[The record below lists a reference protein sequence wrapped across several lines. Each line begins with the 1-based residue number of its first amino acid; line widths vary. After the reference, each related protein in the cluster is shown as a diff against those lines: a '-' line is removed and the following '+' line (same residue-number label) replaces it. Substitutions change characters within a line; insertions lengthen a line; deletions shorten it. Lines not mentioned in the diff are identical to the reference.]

1 MLAELPSTNTIS
13 SVPTPAPIST
23 AHTRLWL
30 PRLALAG
37 CVRAA
42 LLRNTIGV
50 ELSEAQRY
58 NHFPASPLVSL
69 SWWFTGS
76 SDLLDAGFPASP
88 HSPRQ
93 PCEGRFVIGGP
104 YTRPG
109 ITHNRGP
116 VHAMMLLMQP
126 DALHALTGIDPQA
139 HVNRISDAS
148 LALPANW
155 LAMCEAVQHASDDDS
170 RFALIEAFLL
180 PLWSAL
186 KNKPGGTENTRSNYA
201 DWAQGLAL
209 RAATSST
216 GRSLRQVER
225 RIKQWAG
232 LPLRELRALSRAEK
246 AFFQTLMAAEEGPV
260 NWAAVAEEGGYAD
273 QSHLCRE
280 SRRVTGFSPQQL
292 RLRIETDESF
302 WAYRIW
308 E

>member
-1 MLAELPSTNTIS
+1 
-13 SVPTPAPIST
+13 
-23 AHTRLWL
+23 
-30 PRLALAG
+30 
-37 CVRAA
+37 
-42 LLRNTIGV
+42 
-50 ELSEAQRY
+50 
-58 NHFPASPLVSL
+58 
-69 SWWFTGS
+69 
-76 SDLLDAGFPASP
+76 
-88 HSPRQ
+88 
-93 PCEGRFVIGGP
+93 
-104 YTRPG
+104 
-109 ITHNRGP
+109 
-116 VHAMMLLMQP
+116 MMLLMQP

-148 LALPANW
+148 LVLPTNW
-155 LAMCEAVQHASDDDS
+155 LAMCEAVQHAPDDDS

-180 PLWSAL
+180 PLWSDL
-186 KNKPGGTENTRSNYA
+186 KHQPTGTQNTRASYA

-232 LPLRELRALSRAEK
+232 LPMRELRALSRAEK

-260 NWAAVAEEGGYAD
+260 NWAAVAEDGGYAD
-273 QSHLCRE
+273 QSHMCRE
-280 SRRVTGFSPQQL
+280 SRRVTGFSPKQL

>member
-1 MLAELPSTNTIS
+1 M
-13 SVPTPAPIST
+13 APIST
-23 AHTRLWL
+23 AHSRLWL

-37 CVRAA
+37 CVRGA

-50 ELSEAQRY
+50 DLSEAQRY

-76 SDLLDAGFPASP
+76 SDMLHAGCPALP

-93 PCEGRFVIGGP
+93 ACEGRFVLGGP

-109 ITHNRGP
+109 ITHNPGP

-126 DALHALTGIDPQA
+126 DALHALAGIDPQA

-148 LALPANW
+148 LVLPATW
-155 LAMCEAVQHASDDDS
+155 TAMCEAVQHASDDDS

-180 PLWSAL
+180 PLWVAL
-186 KNKPGGTENTRSNYA
+186 KDKPGGAGNTRSQHA
-201 DWAQGLAL
+201 DWLQGLAL

-216 GRSLRQVER
+216 GRSLRQMER

-232 LPLRELRALSRAEK
+232 LPMRELRALSRAEK
-246 AFFQTLMAAEEGPV
+246 AFFQTLMAAEEGPL
-260 NWAAVAEEGGYAD
+260 NWAGVAEDSGYAD

-292 RLRIETDESF
+292 RLRIETEESF

>member
-1 MLAELPSTNTIS
+1 MLDELPFPNT
-13 SVPTPAPIST
+13 TPNTTSLPPVSC

-50 ELSEAQRY
+50 DLSEAQRY

-69 SWWFTGS
+69 SWWFSGS
-76 SDLLDAGFPASP
+76 SDLLDAGVPASA
-88 HSPRQ
+88 HSPRR
-93 PCEGRFVIGGP
+93 PCPGRFVIGGP
-104 YTRPG
+104 FTRPG
-109 ITHNRGP
+109 ISHNPGP

-139 HVNRISDAS
+139 HINRVSDATP
-148 LALPANW
+148 LLPAPW
-155 LAMCEAVQHASDDDS
+155 LAMCEAVQLAGDDDS
-170 RFALIEAFLL
+170 RFALIEAYLL
-180 PLWSAL
+180 PLWRAVQ
-186 KNKPGGTENTRSNYA
+186 NAQASNHNQSLSYA

-225 RIKQWAG
+225 RIRQWAG
-232 LPLRELRALSRAEK
+232 LPMRELRALSRAEK

-260 NWAAVAEEGGYAD
+260 NWAAVADAGGYAD

-280 SRRVTGFSPQQL
+280 SRRFTGFSPQQL
-292 RLRIETDESF
+292 RLRIENDESF
-302 WAYRIW
+302 WAYRVW